1 MLELTIVRLWK
12 HGKGDGV
19 SEYLH
24 IGVLMFVAYRSAESR
39 IVAAMHRAG
48 YTDITVAQARI
59 AARIG
64 PAGTRISDLA
74 EQAQVAKQ
82 TATALVDR
90 LERAGYVE
98 RVADPTDARVRLV
111 RLGPRG
117 REAAPV
123 VRAEEAAIE
132 AEWTAHLGQRRMTH
146 LREAL
151 TRLRE
156 ITDVYQG
163 LA

>member
-1 MLELTIVRLWK
+1 MTEELHV
-12 HGKGDGV
+12 
-19 SEYLH
+19 
-24 IGVLMFVAYRSAESR
+24 GVLMFIAHRSAETR
-39 IVAAMHRAG
+39 ILAAVHRAG
-48 YTDITVAQARI
+48 YTDITPAQARI

-64 PAGTRISDLA
+64 PDGTRISDLA
-74 EQAQVAKQ
+74 DQAQVAKQ
-82 TATALVDR
+82 TATALIDR

-111 RLGPRG
+111 RIGPRG
-117 REAAPV
+117 REAAPL

-132 AEWTAHLGQRRMTH
+132 AEWTAHLGRRRMAQ

-156 ITDVYQG
+156 ITDPYQDPAG
-163 LA
+163 LQR